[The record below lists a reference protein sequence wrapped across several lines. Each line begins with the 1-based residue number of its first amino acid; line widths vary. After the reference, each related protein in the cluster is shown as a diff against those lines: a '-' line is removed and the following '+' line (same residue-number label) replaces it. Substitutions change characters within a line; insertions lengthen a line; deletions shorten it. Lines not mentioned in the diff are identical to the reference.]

1 MGTKEA
7 DSGHSVLKLTI
18 TENVFTR
25 GPTATLALEYN
36 VSTLYWGTGT
46 FPEFSGGYFKTVCS
60 H

>member
-18 TENVFTR
+18 TENVSTR

-36 VSTLYWGTGT
+36 VSTLYWGTST
-46 FPEFSGGYFKTVCS
+46 FPEFSGGYF
-60 H
+60 